1 MNHRAGGSAADILAL
16 EPVHAELQNR
26 SVRSGLIA
34 AGGRIAQGIIGL
46 GSVAVLA
53 RLLTPSDF
61 GVIAMVMPISTVA
74 SMTMHRGLQFA
85 LLHEEQLST
94 SQVSRLYW
102 MALRYNVVLL
112 GAVALLGPI
121 LAALYREPRVVL
133 VTAIWAGSLLVQ
145 SLGVFH
151 ETLLKRQLR
160 FGTLTLVNVGG
171 MFAGALVAILAA
183 SSGAGHF
190 ALLLQFV
197 VWDVA
202 RCTAAMVICRWRPD
216 FREWSGGAEP
226 VVARLA
232 SYGSHFTMHRG
243 VYWAGRQADRIVVGY
258 IAGAGPLG
266 LYDGARRWSWYA
278 FHELFQ
284 SVTEVVVASLSRA
297 RANVDRFRE
306 FARQGLMAFLVPPL
320 AVIAFVFVEA
330 DAAVRVLLGE
340 RWIDAIPLV
349 RIMCAG
355 AFCDALSRL
364 TMWLYT
370 AEGRTRRQ
378 FHWSLISTPIMLTA
392 IGIGATG
399 GVRGVAL
406 AFAGTTAAL
415 MLPTLAF
422 CLRGSAIR
430 PRDFVALAWRP
441 VTTSLVAA
449 LLLSMVDQFLTANTP
464 IIGFV
469 YSAMLFIVFYV
480 ATWLMLPGGMSV
492 ARRMS
497 DGVRQALGGNPS

>member
-1 MNHRAGGSAADILAL
+1 MTSRAGESKSDILAL
-16 EPVHAELQNR
+16 EPVHAELRNR

-34 AGGRIAQGIIGL
+34 AAGRIAQGVIGL

-61 GVIAMVMPISTVA
+61 GVIAMVIPISTVA
-74 SMTMHRGLQFA
+74 NMTMHRGLQFA
-85 LLHEEQLST
+85 LLHEENLT
-94 SQVSRLYW
+94 TKQVSRMYW
-102 MALRYNVVLL
+102 MALRYNALLL
-112 GAVALLGPI
+112 GGVALLGPI
-121 LAALYREPRVVL
+121 LAALYREPRVKL
-133 VTAIWAGSLLVQ
+133 VTAIWAASLFVQ

-151 ETLLKRQLR
+151 EMLLKRQLR
-160 FGTLTLVNVGG
+160 FGTLTMMNVSG

-197 VWDVA
+197 VWDIA
-202 RCTAAMVICRWRPD
+202 RCTAAMTICRWRPEI
-216 FREWSGGAEP
+216 REWSGSADP
-226 VVARLA
+226 VVTRLA
-232 SYGSHFTMHRG
+232 SYGSHFTLHRG
-243 VYWAGRQADRIVVGY
+243 VFWAGRQADRMVVGY

-330 DAAVRVLLGE
+330 DAAVLVLLGD

-392 IGIGATG
+392 IGIGATS
-399 GVRGVAL
+399 GVRGVAV

-415 MLPTLAF
+415 MVPTLAF

-430 PRDFVALAWRP
+430 PGDFVALAWRP
-441 VTTSLVAA
+441 VTTSLVAG
-449 LLLSMVDQFLTANTP
+449 LLLAMVRPFLAGNRP
-464 IIGFV
+464 AIGFV
-469 YSAMLFIVFYV
+469 TSAALFVVFYV
-480 ATWLMLPGGMSV
+480 VTWVMLPGGIPV
-492 ARRMS
+492 TRRMT
-497 DGVRQALGGNPS
+497 DGVRQAFGGSPS